1 MSEHDRAEPSD
12 RAPARSRR
20 IEGIDVARGLA
31 SAIMIQGHAYDGWVR
46 PEDKTSLAYLFT
58 RVLGTLPLPSFL
70 VLAGAAIT
78 LRIHAASERGEAPDA
93 VRAALVR
100 RGLTIVLIGYA
111 VNAVSALMDGFEDLS
126 TFTRADVLGVI
137 GLSIAALA
145 MLGVRGTTAI
155 DLRWLDRAAWAL
167 VLVPVALCAPLSAW
181 SADIEGPLRHALA
194 PFVDV
199 PGITRMPFVP
209 LASWAGVGVLLTR
222 LLVRSNVSARS
233 IAGAP
238 DRVLLAVAAIALLVV
253 IAFTWLTGAWV
264 EASGEPLSRAH
275 PAVIANAIELAA
287 RGVLVLAI
295 GGLLTPRLPASVR
308 RVLLRFGRGSL
319 WAYVFHVPF
328 CYGALGL
335 PVRGRLDMLEAT
347 ALVIAL
353 EIASYGVVVLRD
365 TWTERRMRA
374 KAAAS

>member
-1 MSEHDRAEPSD
+1 MADTET
-12 RAPARSRR
+12 APRNRR

-46 PEDKTSLAYLFT
+46 PEDKASAAYLFT

-70 VLAGAAIT
+70 VLAGAAMT
-78 LRIHAASERGEAPDA
+78 LRIGAAADRGEAPSV
-93 VRAALVR
+93 VRRALVR
-100 RGLTIVLIGYA
+100 RGLTIVLIGYL

-137 GLSIAALA
+137 GLSIAAIA
-145 MLGVRGTTAI
+145 MLGVRGGASI

-167 VLVPVALCAPLSAW
+167 VIVPVAICAPLSAW
-181 SADIEGPLRHALA
+181 SADVTGPMRHLLA
-194 PFVDV
+194 PFVDI
-199 PGITRMPFVP
+199 PGVSLMPFVP

-222 LLVRSNVSARS
+222 LLVRANVTARS
-233 IAGAP
+233 IGGAP
-238 DRVLLAVAAIALLVV
+238 DRVLLAVAAVALLIVV
-253 IAFTWLTGAWV
+253 TFSWLTGAWV
-264 EASGEPLSRAH
+264 EASGTTLSRAH

-295 GGLLTPRLPASVR
+295 GGLLTPRLPAPIK

-335 PVRGRLDMLEAT
+335 PVRGRLTMLEAT
-347 ALVIAL
+347 GLVMAL

-365 TWTERRMRA
+365 VWTERRTRA
-374 KAAAS
+374 KAAAA